1 MMKKLLSGPLLCAG
15 ILLAQSAAE
24 KPAAAEPGKYY
35 RIGITVRELD
45 GGKILNSRS
54 YATTVGGEHP
64 GKSEIR
70 AQDHVTVS
78 ATGQRE
84 YQVGFSADCFNAA
97 EIGNLLALSTAVG
110 VDSLS
115 PADSENAPP
124 VIHHNSWSAAVVV
137 PLAKPTVIFSS
148 DEPGSKR
155 QMQVELTATP
165 IK

>member
-1 MMKKLLSGPLLCAG
+1 MMKKLLCGGLLCAG
-15 ILLAQSAAE
+15 VLLAQSAE
-24 KPAAAEPGKYY
+24 KPATAEPNKYY

-45 GGKILNSRS
+45 EGKILNSRS
-54 YATTVGGEHP
+54 YATTVGGERP

-70 AQDHVTVS
+70 AEDHVTVS

-84 YQVGFSADCFNAA
+84 YQVGFRADCFNAT
-97 EIGNLLALSTAVG
+97 EIGNSLALSTSVS

-115 PADSENAPP
+115 PADHESSPP
-124 VIHHNSWSAAVVV
+124 VIHHNSWSAAVVL